1 MQGKKILIIDDD
13 YHICHIIETAV
24 IKEGA
29 QVTIAQDGHEGLS
42 RFYEIQPDLVILDIM
57 MPEMDGWAVCRLIR
71 QSSDIPIIMLTA
83 LHSEDDIV
91 RGLDYGAIDYVTK
104 PFSVKVLLAR
114 VRAAMRQSTPNV
126 IETDPP
132 STFSD
137 NNLTIDLDKRRVML
151 KNKPIKLS
159 ITEYRLLTYLFKNA
173 GKILTFQEILET
185 VWGQK
190 HRENP
195 DYVRVYVWHLRKK
208 LETDPKNPNYILT
221 EYGIGYRFAEDL
233 LEPINIGN
241 TRRH

>member
-13 YHICHIIETAV
+13 YHICHIIETSV
-24 IKEGA
+24 VKEGA

-42 RFYEIQPDLVILDIM
+42 RFYEVQPDLVILDIM

-114 VRAAMRQSTPNV
+114 VRAAMRQSNTNIV
-126 IETDPP
+126 EAAPP

-137 NNLTIDLDKRRVML
+137 GNLTIDLEKRRVML
-151 KNKPIKLS
+151 KDKPIKLS
-159 ITEYRLLTYLFKNA
+159 ITEYRLLTYLFKNE

-208 LETDPKNPNYILT
+208 LESEPKEPDYILT

-233 LEPINIGN
+233 LKPVNIGN